1 MPLIMNTLGFM
12 HDYESGSGLPVDFP
26 TALTSS
32 VTMWFDATTYI
43 TGSNIWTDRLSSFSL
58 DASGVTYDDSRFHFT
73 QSANSVMT
81 PKAGHTPR
89 SASRGT
95 LVITYRTSNTSSGSK
110 QVGYNGD
117 TLLGSLVH
125 FGSGSSN
132 IQLSRNFTQQIAPPA
147 GELRFQPKF
156 QWSGLIQT
164 NSYIRST
171 LSSRV
176 PVQPTYWPNDAF
188 LTPINGLMSA
198 LTFSG
203 SGAGVEQRQY
213 WSHQGSGTNPQYEDS
228 GSGAFN
234 GTFEGVPSG
243 SFLYLG
249 GAVRQT
255 DGVVDTTAGSQTAQF
270 TGSIDNVL
278 YFDKFLEETDLNTLR
293 DYLY

>member
-43 TGSNIWTDRLSSFSL
+43 TGSNQWVDRLSSFAL
-58 DASGVTYDDSRFHFT
+58 DASGVTYSGSQFHFT
-73 QSANSVMT
+73 QTSGSVMT
-81 PKAGHTPR
+81 PIAGHSPR
-89 SASRGT
+89 SASKGT
-95 LVITYRTSNTSSGSK
+95 LVITHRTSNTSSGSK
-110 QVGYNGD
+110 QAGYNGD

-132 IQLSRNFTQQIAPPA
+132 IQLSREFTQAISPGP
-147 GELRFQPKF
+147 GELRFFPKF
-156 QWSGLIQT
+156 QWYGQITTS
-164 NSYIRST
+164 SYYQNNPNGFMP
-171 LSSRV
+171 L
-176 PVQPTYWPNDAF
+176 QPTYWPETAF

-203 SGAGVEQRQY
+203 SEQRGY
-213 WSHQGSGTNPQYEDS
+213 WSTQGSGTNPQYQEA
-228 GSGAFN
+228 GQGQTN
-234 GTFEGVPSG
+234 NTFIGVPSG

-255 DGVVDTTAGSQTAQF
+255 DGVVDTTGGSKTAQF

-278 YFDKFLEETDLNTLR
+278 YFDRFLEETELNTLR

>member
-12 HDYESGSGLPVDFP
+12 HDYESSSGLPPDFP

-32 VTMWFDATTYI
+32 VSMWFDATTYR

-58 DASGVTYDDSRFHFT
+58 DASGVTYSDSRFHFQQT
-73 QSANSVMT
+73 SASVMT
-81 PKAGHTPR
+81 PIAGHTPR

-95 LVITYRTSNTSSGSK
+95 MVVTHRTSNTSSGSK
-110 QVGYNGD
+110 NVSYNTD
-117 TLLGSLVH
+117 TMIGSIAH

-132 IQLSRNFTQQIAPPA
+132 IQLSRRAIQKLSPAP
-147 GELRFQPKF
+147 GELRYMPNF
-156 QWSGLIQT
+156 QWSGQIAT
-164 NSYIRST
+164 SSYAQINRNAFMP
-171 LSSRV
+171 SSI
-176 PVQPTYWPNDAF
+176 YWPQTSF

-203 SGAGVEQRQY
+203 SEQRGY
-213 WSHQGSGTNPQYEDS
+213 WSHQGSGTNPQYEEA
-228 GSGAFN
+228 GQGETN
-234 GTFEGVPSG
+234 NTFTGVPSG

-255 DGVVDTTAGSQTAQF
+255 DGVVDTTGGSVTAQF

-278 YFDKFLEETDLNTLR
+278 YFDKFLEETELNTLR